1 MTPAVEVKELYKS
14 YGSSEVLKGISFSVQ
29 EGEIFAILGPNGA
42 GKTTCVEILEGFR
55 PFDSGSISVLGFDP
69 QLQSSDFRNR
79 TGVVTQISG
88 IEQELTPL
96 EALRTYGS
104 SYSHSASALEL
115 LELVGISAKANE
127 RIGKLSG
134 GQKKRL
140 DLALG
145 LVGNPDLIFLDE
157 PTTGFDPEAR
167 VQAWNVIN
175 NLRESGKT
183 ILLTSHYMEEVERLA
198 DKMAILL
205 NGRII
210 WEGKPGDLRQGET
223 IVSFKLPPGWDV
235 STAESWQQK
244 EAKIL
249 DDKMQLLTDFPTELL
264 NQVTSKAVGEGL
276 ALENLSVQ
284 TLGLEDAYLKIIG
297 EEADY
302 EEVNYKETDYEKT
315 DLQKN

>member
-1 MTPAVEVKELYKS
+1 MTQAVEVKELYKS

-55 PFDSGSISVLGFDP
+55 PFDYGSISVLGFDP
-69 QLQSSDFRNR
+69 QLQSRDYRNR

-104 SYSHSASALEL
+104 SYSHPASALEL

-145 LVGNPDLIFLDE
+145 LAGNPDLIFLDE

-223 IVSFKLPPGWDV
+223 IVNFKLPAGWDV

-244 EAKIL
+244 EVKIL

-264 NQVTSKAVGEGL
+264 NQATSKAMAEGHT
-276 ALENLSVQ
+276 LENLSVQ

-302 EEVNYKETDYEKT
+302 EET
-315 DLQKN
+315 DLRRN